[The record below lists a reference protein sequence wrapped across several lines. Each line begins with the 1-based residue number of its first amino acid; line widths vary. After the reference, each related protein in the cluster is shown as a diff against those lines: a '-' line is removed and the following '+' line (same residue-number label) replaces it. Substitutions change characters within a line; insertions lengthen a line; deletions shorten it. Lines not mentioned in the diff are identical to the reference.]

1 MIAERPTTDRIP
13 IPYGKSDVLKN
24 MAMVRC
30 DSLCYCAGADSF
42 KRRGL
47 AEAKTTSLPPARPRA
62 GEGAAA
68 AADQVWHGLP
78 RLERGGRYSASA
90 HASSSSS
97 SVGGLPCMTS
107 TQKGSWGQK
116 YSNLKTI
123 SYDFTNKDEGGG
135 HKICGCHLRK
145 SPCSVH
151 LLSLSFPQHNIHDYR
166 GHCHRRLIRLC
177 VNGRRERSSGRTVV
191 SRSLK

>member
-1 MIAERPTTDRIP
+1 MQIRNPKVKGRSLSKRTERERENSLPRSLDSDDDDVSTGMIAERPTDDRP
-13 IPYGKSDVLKN
+13 NSNPLREVGCFKKHGN
-24 MAMVRC
+24 RVRC

-68 AADQVWHGLP
+68 AAAAAQVWHGLP

-97 SVGGLPCMTS
+97 VGGLPCMTS
-107 TQKGSWGQK
+107 AQKGRWGQR

-123 SYDFTNKDEGGG
+123 S
-135 HKICGCHLRK
+135 
-145 SPCSVH
+145 
-151 LLSLSFPQHNIHDYR
+151 
-166 GHCHRRLIRLC
+166 
-177 VNGRRERSSGRTVV
+177 
-191 SRSLK
+191 